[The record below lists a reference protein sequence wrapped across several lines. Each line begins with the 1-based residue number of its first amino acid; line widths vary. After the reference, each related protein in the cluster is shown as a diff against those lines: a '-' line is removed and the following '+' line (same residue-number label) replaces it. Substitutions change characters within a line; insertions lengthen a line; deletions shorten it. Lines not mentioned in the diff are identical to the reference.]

1 MDYPH
6 EIFVKD
12 YFKIHNY
19 YSEIYG
25 RNRTIILMQV
35 GSFHEAYCTDTDGI
49 DLVKLSQQLDVF
61 CTRKNSNI
69 PLSITNPRMIGF
81 PIYVTRNF
89 IDKLIDLNYTIV
101 LIDQISDG
109 KLILKGSAPQFIRKV
124 TGIFSPATHIENK
137 KITNTNNLISI
148 VLDKVKDT
156 KTNLYQWCIG
166 ISSYDLST
174 GEGCVYETY
183 SKSDDILIGLDDI
196 QRFLEKY
203 PPREIILENNLKKE
217 DIIANMNAN
226 EILNYLGIVAET
238 TYTINIHHHK
248 KISWQKIFLEQIYKL
263 ESNIN
268 IIEILGLEFLNWGR
282 LSLVLLLDYVM
293 AHQPQLVS
301 HLSKP
306 EIFTSDKYL
315 YLGNRALDQLDI
327 IPKTN
332 QDTCLFKIINYTKTQ
347 IGKRYLYNQLTM
359 PLIDHNE
366 LNKRYELINILI
378 NKNHENN
385 LIQYL
390 EDIYDLDKLI
400 RKLEINI
407 INPCELYQLYI
418 SFYQI
423 NKLFEY
429 L

>member
-1 MDYPH
+1 
-6 EIFVKD
+6 
-12 YFKIHNY
+12 
-19 YSEIYG
+19 
-25 RNRTIILMQV
+25 
-35 GSFHEAYCTDTDGI
+35 
-49 DLVKLSQQLDVF
+49 
-61 CTRKNSNI
+61 
-69 PLSITNPRMIGF
+69 
-81 PIYVTRNF
+81 
-89 IDKLIDLNYTIV
+89 
-101 LIDQISDG
+101 
-109 KLILKGSAPQFIRKV
+109 
-124 TGIFSPATHIENK
+124 
-137 KITNTNNLISI
+137 
-148 VLDKVKDT
+148 
-156 KTNLYQWCIG
+156 
-166 ISSYDLST
+166 
-174 GEGCVYETY
+174 
-183 SKSDDILIGLDDI
+183 
-196 QRFLEKY
+196 
-203 PPREIILENNLKKE
+203 
-217 DIIANMNAN
+217 MNAN